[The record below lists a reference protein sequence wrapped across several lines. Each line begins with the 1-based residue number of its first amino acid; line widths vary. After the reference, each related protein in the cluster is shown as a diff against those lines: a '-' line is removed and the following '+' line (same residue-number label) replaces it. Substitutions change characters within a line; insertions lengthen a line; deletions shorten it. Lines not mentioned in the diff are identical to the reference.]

1 VRDGATAGDAALDGV
16 PALTEV
22 LRTGDAVVI
31 DDAARS
37 TLVPSAWLET
47 GVSAAIVAPLLYREE
62 AIGTLTLERRQRPGP
77 WLREQID
84 LARAIA
90 YQAASAI
97 GAARPRR

>member
-1 VRDGATAGDAALDGV
+1 MDGAEKKGLEAV
-16 PALTEV
+16 FRPRSV
-22 LRTGDAVVI
+22 AVVG
-31 DDAARS
+31 ASR
-37 TLVPSAWLET
+37 
-47 GVSAAIVAPLLYREE
+47 REE

>member
-1 VRDGATAGDAALDGV
+1 ML
-16 PALTEV
+16 PALLQSSQV
-22 LRTGDAVVI
+22 RPRRLRSWRT
-31 DDAARS
+31 
-37 TLVPSAWLET
+37 T
-47 GVSAAIVAPLLYREE
+47 
-62 AIGTLTLERRQRPGP
+62 IGTLTLERRQRPGP